1 MTTGSSLWQTI
12 FVSFALIL
20 IAFEIARGWR
30 LGVVRQAVRLLALAC
45 AYAAALFGGRLLL
58 PLLRPFL
65 HVPDLLLSLLAGA
78 ILALVVY
85 AVINALGAILFK
97 RTGQQDA
104 GTVRLLYGLCGGV
117 LGIFFGLFSVWLIVV
132 AIRSTGAIANAEIR
146 PPTPAPRASTALT
159 EPLTEPLRVRP
170 QPSPSNPPALV
181 QSLAKLKN
189 SIELGS
195 LGEVVKAVDVVPART
210 YQTLGQVGTMVA
222 NPQSAGRFLAYPG
235 AKELTQ
241 NPKIIALRDDPEI
254 VELIQHQRYL
264 ELLQHPKLI
273 EALNDPALVTQVKSF
288 EFQKA
293 LDYALRRN

>member
-20 IAFEIARGWR
+20 IAFEIVRGWR
-30 LGVVRQAVRLLALAC
+30 LGVVRQTVRLVALAC
-45 AYAAALFGGRLLL
+45 AYAVALFGGRLLL
-58 PLLRPFL
+58 PLLRPL
-65 HVPDLLLSLLAGA
+65 LRVPDLLLSLVAGA

-85 AVINALGAILFK
+85 ALINALGAILFK

-104 GTVRLLYGLCGGV
+104 GMVRLLYGLCGGV

-132 AIRSTGAIANAEIR
+132 AIRSTGAIASAEVR
-146 PPTPAPRASTALT
+146 TSTPAPRATAAVT
-159 EPLTEPLRVRP
+159 EPLTEPLAAPP
-170 QPSPSNPPALV
+170 QPSSNKPPAIV

-195 LGEVVKAVDVVPART
+195 LGEVVKAVDIVPAQT
-210 YQTLGQVGTMVA
+210 YQTLGKVGAMVA
-222 NPQSAGRFLAYPG
+222 NPRSAGRFLAYPG

-254 VELIQHQRYL
+254 IEMIQHQRYL
-264 ELLQHPKLI
+264 ELLQHPKLV
-273 EALNDPALVTQVKSF
+273 EALNDPALAAQVKSF

-293 LDYALRRN
+293 LDYALKK